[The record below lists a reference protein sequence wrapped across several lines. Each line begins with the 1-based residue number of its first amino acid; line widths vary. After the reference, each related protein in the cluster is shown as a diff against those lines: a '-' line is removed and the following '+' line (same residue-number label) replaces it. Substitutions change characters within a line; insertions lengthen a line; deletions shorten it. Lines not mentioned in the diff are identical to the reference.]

1 MCVMCDGHRCQR
13 GQQFVLCERACACVC
28 NSPVLSVSSSG
39 LLVVAAVSLP
49 SPDVSAEPAPAS
61 VFSTSSCL
69 VFYGKRGGEEE
80 EEGGEGGLC

>member
-1 MCVMCDGHRCQR
+1 M
-13 GQQFVLCERACACVC
+13 C

-80 EEGGEGGLC
+80 EEEEEGGRGVCVKIGHGWQDTRVHPR